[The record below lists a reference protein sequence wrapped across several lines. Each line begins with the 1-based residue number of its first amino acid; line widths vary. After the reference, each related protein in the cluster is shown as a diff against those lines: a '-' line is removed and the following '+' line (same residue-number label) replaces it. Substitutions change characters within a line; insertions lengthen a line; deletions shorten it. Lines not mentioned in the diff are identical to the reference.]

1 MTDLVEY
8 KEAAPTVAFNELG
21 PEAKM
26 DAAGKIS
33 SLLVDIVEKQK
44 LYTDMQGKKYV
55 NVEGWTTLGAL
66 VKVLPKERE
75 VRRLDDGTWE
85 AYVDLIDTNGTVVGC
100 GSAICGAG
108 ESMWMKRPEYARR
121 SMAITR
127 ATGKAYRLGY
137 SWMMKMAGYEVT
149 PAEEMPEQPQRK
161 IEVYTGTASQKKH
174 LMKHATELKKDV
186 SSDYLKY
193 LHDKCQGE
201 PMSEIK
207 TIIERELSQ

>member
-8 KEAAPTVAFNELG
+8 KEPAAPVAFNELG
-21 PEAKM
+21 PEDKM
-26 DAAGKIS
+26 AAAGKIS
-33 SLLVDIVEKQK
+33 ALLVDVVEKQK
-44 LYTDMQGKKYV
+44 LYTDMLGKKYV

-75 VRRLDDGTWE
+75 VKRLDDGTWE
-85 AYVDLIDTNGTVVGC
+85 AYVDLIDTNGTVVGS

-149 PAEEMPEQPQRK
+149 PAEEMPDAPIKVEQYK
-161 IEVYTGTASQKKH
+161 GTAAQKKQ
-174 LMKHATELKKDV
+174 LMKLATEIKPDV

-193 LHDKCQGE
+193 LHDKCNGKTMTEMKLIVEQG
-201 PMSEIK
+201 
-207 TIIERELSQ
+207 LAQ